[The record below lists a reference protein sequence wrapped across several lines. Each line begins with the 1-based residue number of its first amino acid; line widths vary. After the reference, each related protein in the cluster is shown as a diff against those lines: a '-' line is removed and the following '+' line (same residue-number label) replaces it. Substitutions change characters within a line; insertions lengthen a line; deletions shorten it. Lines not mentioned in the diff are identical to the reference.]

1 MTEAN
6 IAVISEVIR
15 HITASNPAALKSL
28 APDIKDL
35 IIAKAP
41 AYRAYADEMDR
52 RYIYELEKNRGLE
65 SSAEKDLALKEKHEK
80 DKARELKDI
89 ADKVVQQLE
98 EIASGDK
105 HVLDMTIAGV
115 IYGMTQ
121 WAKEL
126 VLLLPQLTD
135 ANPEGIR
142 KALTDWLKQGNNLF
156 FFGAW
161 ALLIGIIMILI

>member
-6 IAVISEVIR
+6 IAVIGEVIR
-15 HITASNPAALKSL
+15 HITASNPTALKSL
-28 APDIKDL
+28 APDIKEL
-35 IIAKAP
+35 IVAKAP

-52 RYIYELEKNRGLE
+52 RYVHAMENIRGAD

-115 IYGMTQ
+115 IYGMTK

-126 VLLLPQLTD
+126 VLLLPQLTGSK
-135 ANPEGIR
+135 PEGIR
-142 KALTDWLKQGNNLF
+142 TVLTDWLKQGNNLF
-156 FFGAW
+156 FFGMW
-161 ALLIGIIMILI
+161 VLLLWVIMLLI